1 MVAYTAVWYCLK
13 ARVAPVKAITVPR
26 LELKAAVLSIRASK
40 FLQKELRYEMEIE
53 EMVWTDSEVV
63 LGYISNDARRFH
75 VFVANR
81 VQQIRDH
88 CRPTTEQWR
97 HVKTTENPADCASRG
112 VSVEDLLQ
120 HSSWLDG
127 PSFLWEEDT
136 RKVNETVSS
145 GLSDADPEVKKCQTF
160 ASTVKHIHFDIHR
173 LERFSK
179 WQQAKVAI
187 AKCIHY
193 KRVLK
198 SRLSN
203 DTGTRPNAET
213 NVEKLGEAER
223 EIFKAVQINSFTEEV
238 ELLTRSTDIVNELK
252 LKKTSV
258 LYKLDPYVDDYGLLR
273 VGGRIDK
280 CNLHHDVKHPVILP
294 KVGHLTTLIVRHFHE
309 KTSHQGRGRGKAF
322 NMDRV

>member
-1 MVAYTAVWYCLK
+1 M
-13 ARVAPVKAITVPR
+13 
-26 LELKAAVLSIRASK
+26 LSIRASK
-40 FLQKELRYEMEIE
+40 FLQKELRYEMAIE
-53 EMVWTDSEVV
+53 EIFWTDSEVA

-88 CRPTTEQWR
+88 CTTEQWR

-112 VSVEDLLQ
+112 VGVEDLLQ

-136 RKVNETVSS
+136 SKVNETLSS

-160 ASTVKHIHFDIHR
+160 ASTVKHSHFDIHR

-187 AKCIHY
+187 AKCMQY

-198 SRLSN
+198 SRISN
-203 DTGTRPNAET
+203 DTGTRRGDECRET
-213 NVEKLGEAER
+213 R
-223 EIFKAVQINSFTEEV
+223 
-238 ELLTRSTDIVNELK
+238 
-252 LKKTSV
+252 
-258 LYKLDPYVDDYGLLR
+258 
-273 VGGRIDK
+273 
-280 CNLHHDVKHPVILP
+280 
-294 KVGHLTTLIVRHFHE
+294 
-309 KTSHQGRGRGKAF
+309 
-322 NMDRV
+322 